1 MKHKDNDFKDF
12 RIEHFIYKGEINM
25 SVHHQHQY
33 YELMYILDGQRQFLF
48 YNEEYILSNKNIALI
63 PPHTLHKSKSY
74 KSFSQ
79 ERILVYFKKEF
90 INRYFSESDKDY
102 FSNLVKPI
110 ILTENETKIILPF
123 FNNLISIYK
132 DDTATDIAL
141 KDTSLKMAFLSL
153 FAEFIRTV
161 QKRDGTFD
169 YTFTKK
175 DEIYITVIQYLNEN
189 YNNKITLDELSK
201 KFGISKYQL
210 SKKLNSILGT
220 SWITHINTLRISE
233 AQKMLSNSRSKNI
246 LQIALS
252 LGFGSITHFERVF
265 KEITKYSPTQFINQL
280 NNHNTLTS
288 QQDIEDNQS

>member
-1 MKHKDNDFKDF
+1 MKHKDNDFQDF

-48 YNEEYILSNKNIALI
+48 YNEEHILSNKNIALI
-63 PPHTLHKSKSY
+63 PPNTLHRSKSY

-79 ERILVYFKKEF
+79 ERLLVYFKKDF
-90 INRYFSESDKDY
+90 IKRYFSENEEDY
-102 FSNLVKPI
+102 LANLVKPI
-110 ILTENETKIILPF
+110 ILTENETKIITPF
-123 FNNLISIYK
+123 FNNLLTIYK
-132 DDTATDIAL
+132 DDSATNTSL
-141 KDTSLKMAFLSL
+141 QELSLKMAFLSL
-153 FAEFIRTV
+153 FAEFIRIIR
-161 QKRDGTFD
+161 KREGTSD
-169 YTFTKK
+169 LTFTKK
-175 DEIYITVIQYLNEN
+175 DEVYMAVIQYLNEN
-189 YNNKITLDELSK
+189 FHNKITLDELSK

-210 SKKLNSILGT
+210 SKKLNSLLGT

-233 AQKMLSNSRSKNI
+233 AQKILSNSHSKNI

-280 NNHNTLTS
+280 NNQSILS
-288 QQDIEDNQS
+288 DNETKKEND